1 MSKTSAKAD
10 PLAAPRIL
18 IIRLSALGDV
28 VMASGLIPAIRA
40 LHPDAH
46 LAWLTEPPAAPLL
59 QHNPGLNEVIVW
71 PKEHWKQLWRTRQ
84 WRTLWAELRAFRQ
97 KLRNERFDLVLD
109 AQGLLK
115 SGVCAWLTGAP
126 RRIGLLSR
134 EGSQALVHE
143 AIAPPPDEVDDG
155 MSREYRFLAH
165 HLGAPA
171 SAFWPSLVPGVKAH
185 EAAQH
190 ALQVHGLGQDGA
202 QPYALICPFTT
213 RAQKHWFADHWQA
226 LVTQMQQHGLAVVML
241 GGPADQAQAAE
252 LTAQCPGLI
261 NLVGQLKLNES
272 AAVVATCRLLVGVD
286 TGLTHMGTAFK
297 RPTVALFG
305 STRPYLSG
313 RTPSTHVMYDALGC
327 SPCRRHPTCGGRFD
341 CMRQLTPD
349 RVWQNAQ
356 TLMELHA

>member
-1 MSKTSAKAD
+1 L
-10 PLAAPRIL
+10 PAPRIL

-40 LHPDAH
+40 LHPEAH

-71 PKEHWKQLWRTRQ
+71 PKERWKQLWKARQ
-84 WRTLWAELRAFRQ
+84 WGALLKELRAFRH
-97 KLRNERFDLVLD
+97 KLRSERFDLVLD

-134 EGSQALVHE
+134 EGSQFLVHE
-143 AIAPPPDEVDDG
+143 TIAPPTAEVDDG
-155 MSREYRFLAH
+155 MSREYRFLAQY
-165 HLGAPA
+165 LGAPA
-171 SAFWPSLVPGVKAH
+171 SAFWPSLVPGQTATQ
-185 EAAQH
+185 AAQK
-190 ALQVHGLGQDGA
+190 ALQAQGLGPSGSPQHVVIA
-202 QPYALICPFTT
+202 PFTT
-213 RAQKHWFADHWQA
+213 RAQKHWFNDHWQA
-226 LVTQMQQHGLAVVML
+226 LISQMQEQGLAVVML
-241 GGPADQAQAAE
+241 GGPSDTAEAAK
-252 LTAQCPGLI
+252 LTTQCPGLI

-272 AAVVATCRLLVGVD
+272 AAVIASSRLMVGVD

-305 STRPYLSG
+305 STRPYLDG
-313 RTPSTHVMYDALGC
+313 RTPSTHVMYDALSC
-327 SPCRRHPTCGGRFD
+327 SPCRRHPTCAGRFD
-341 CMRQLTPD
+341 CMRQLTPQ
-349 RVWQNAQ
+349 RVWQSAQ

>member
-1 MSKTSAKAD
+1 
-10 PLAAPRIL
+10 LAVPRIL

-71 PKEHWKQLWRTRQ
+71 PKEHWKQLWKTRQ
-84 WRTLWAELRAFRQ
+84 WRALWAELRAFRQ
-97 KLRNERFDLVLD
+97 RLHSERFDLVLD

-134 EGSQALVHE
+134 EGSQVLMHE
-143 AIAPPPDEVDDG
+143 TIACPYGPDDDG
-155 MSREYRFLAH
+155 MSREYRVLAKF
-165 HLGAPA
+165 LGA
-171 SAFWPSLVPGVKAH
+171 SAGTFWPSVVPGQAA
-185 EAAQH
+185 ERAAQQ
-190 ALQVHGLGQDGA
+190 ALLAHGLGADDSRRHVVIA
-202 QPYALICPFTT
+202 PFTT

-226 LVTQMQQHGLAVVML
+226 LIADMQRQGLAVVML
-241 GGPADQAQAAE
+241 GGPGDQAEADKLA
-252 LTAQCPGLI
+252 TQCPGLV

-272 AAVVATCRLLVGVD
+272 AAVIASSRLMVGVD

-305 STRPYLSG
+305 STRPYLDG
-313 RTPSTHVMYDALGC
+313 RTASTHVMYDALSC
-327 SPCRRHPTCGGRFD
+327 APCRRHPTCGGRFT
-341 CMRQLTPD
+341 CMRQLTPE
-349 RVWQNAQ
+349 RVWQSAQ
-356 TLMELHA
+356 ALMESHA